1 MRTLKGDTL
10 RFEFVFFITRLLCLQ
25 NIKTL
30 FSLCGLPLVSV
41 MCRENI
47 HNPQRR
53 GTEIPKGGEDVKM
66 RQFPRESGVA
76 YRGLFPGGLSKIG
89 ELIMNITASLLK
101 SYQLFYCHR
110 CFKASII
117 VSIDHLLSTVG

>member
-25 NIKTL
+25 NFKTL

-47 HNPQRR
+47 HNLPRR

-101 SYQLFYCHR
+101 KLSV
-110 CFKASII
+110 I
-117 VSIDHLLSTVG
+117 LLSPVFQSKHYC